1 MSRTAP
7 AHAASATRP
16 TGTVTFLLTDIE
28 GSTALLD
35 RLGTERYETALA
47 RHRALIRAAVA
58 ARDGVEIATEGDS
71 FFIVFASASAAVAA
85 AVDAQRQLQAE
96 AWPAGEEIRVRMG
109 VHTGTGVLDR
119 DGSYVGA
126 DVHRAARIGAAGH
139 GAQVVLSATTR
150 AIVGAAPLDGVAV
163 RDLGEHTLKDIRPE
177 RLGDLV
183 VAGLAT
189 EFPPLRTVD
198 RRTDNLPPQLTS
210 LVGREAE
217 LAKLTG
223 LIDGTRLLTLTGPG
237 GVGKTRLSVALAAA
251 VADRFPDGVF
261 FVPLEPIADPALV
274 AATIAR
280 TLGIMESG
288 SRTAMEMLLEHVAER
303 RLLLVLDNFEQVVA
317 AAPTIADLLRAGSG
331 LKVVAS
337 SRAVLR
343 ISGETEFA
351 VPGLPVPPDPTRLS
365 ETDRARLSADARR
378 LDRAAVEGF
387 EAVRLFVARGAAA
400 RPGFELTDANAATI
414 ARICARLDGLPLAIE
429 LAAARLKILA
439 PDAILERLERQFEV
453 LASMSRDVPERQRTL
468 RGTIAWSYDLLDP
481 LAGRLLDRLAVF
493 MGGFELEMA
502 ERVTGSG
509 DLGIDVLDGLGVL
522 VDQSLVG
529 RSDEAGEPRFRLLE
543 AIRLYGLER
552 LAAAGET
559 DAIRDRHARAY
570 LDLAETAEPNL
581 AGDEQRDWLERL
593 ERENENFRAALI
605 YATERPETEVALRLV
620 SSLWR
625 FWQKRG
631 YLTEARRRAD
641 AALALPGARDDPRLA
656 ARAFEAAGGIAWWQG
671 ELTDILGYYT
681 ESLAYWRIVGDE
693 AAIANALYNLG
704 LCGFQTHDWVAAR
717 KLLDEAAALFRK
729 LRDDRGIGN
738 VEWAYGQAEFYDQ
751 DEAVMSRDDRARRA
765 IALFDSAREHFRKVG
780 ERTMEAWS
788 LHMAGLGKL
797 RVGEADE
804 AIVDLQHA
812 LDHFMGSGD
821 IVGTAMTLDDLA
833 IAAGAVGRFEDA
845 VVLKAATR
853 ELQRSAGA
861 DLFAASQAL
870 FPDVWPTPETGGL
883 APELEAELT
892 GQGQGM
898 TLDEAVA
905 LGRSIVPVDR
915 DRRSGTVE

>member
-1 MSRTAP
+1 
-7 AHAASATRP
+7 
-16 TGTVTFLLTDIE
+16 
-28 GSTALLD
+28 
-35 RLGTERYETALA
+35 
-47 RHRALIRAAVA
+47 
-58 ARDGVEIATEGDS
+58 
-71 FFIVFASASAAVAA
+71 
-85 AVDAQRQLQAE
+85 
-96 AWPAGEEIRVRMG
+96 MG

-119 DGSYVGA
+119 DGSYVGS
-126 DVHRAARIGAAGH
+126 DVHRAARIGATGA
-139 GAQVVLSATTR
+139 GAQIVLSSVTR
-150 AIVGAAPLDGVAV
+150 ALVGGSPLPGVTV
-163 RDLGEHTLKDIRPE
+163 RDLGEHKLKDLRPE

-183 VAGLAT
+183 IDGLVT
-189 EFPPLRTVD
+189 EFAPLRTVD

-217 LAKLTG
+217 LAKLTS

-237 GVGKTRLSVALAAA
+237 GVGKTRLSVALASA

-274 AATIAR
+274 PATIAR

-317 AAPTIADLLRAGSG
+317 AAPTIAELLRAGSG

-439 PDAILERLERQFEV
+439 PEAILERLERQFEV
-453 LASMSRDVPERQRTL
+453 LASVSRDVPERQRTL
-468 RGTIAWSYDLLDP
+468 RGAIAWSYDLLDP
-481 LAGRLLDRLAVF
+481 PAGRLLDRLAVF

-502 ERVTGSG
+502 ERVAGSG
-509 DLGIDVLDGLGVL
+509 DLGIDVLDGIGLL

-529 RSDEAGEPRFRLLE
+529 RSDEGGEPRFRLLE
-543 AIRLYGLER
+543 AIRLYALER
-552 LAAAGET
+552 LTASGEAE
-559 DAIRDRHARAY
+559 AILDGHARAY
-570 LDLAETAEPNL
+570 LDLAEVAEPNL

-593 ERENENFRAALI
+593 ERENENLRAALI

-620 SSLWR
+620 SALWR

-641 AALALPGARDDPRLA
+641 AALALPGALDDPRLA
-656 ARAFEAAGGIAWWQG
+656 ARALEAAGGIAWWQG
-671 ELTDILGYYT
+671 QLSDVLGYYT
-681 ESLAYWRIVGDE
+681 DSLAYWRIVGDDS
-693 AAIANALYNLG
+693 ATANALYNLG
-704 LCGFQTHDWVAAR
+704 LCGFQTEEWDTATAM
-717 KLLDEAAALFRK
+717 LDEALGLFTR
-729 LRDDRGIGN
+729 LGDDRGIGN
-738 VEWAYGQAEFYDQ
+738 VEWAYGQAEFYKRGDSEVSL
-751 DEAVMSRDDRARRA
+751 DERARRA
-765 IALFDSAREHFRKVG
+765 IAFFHSAREHFRKGG

-788 LHMAGLGKL
+788 LHMSGLGKL
-797 RVGEADE
+797 RVAETDD

-812 LDHFMGSGD
+812 LDHFLGSGD

-833 IAAGAVGRFEDA
+833 IAAGAIHRFEDA

-883 APELEAELT
+883 APEVEAELT
-892 GQGQGM
+892 TRGQAM
-898 TLDEAVA
+898 SLDEAVA
-905 LGRSIVPVDR
+905 LGRSIVPAEGDL
-915 DRRSGTVE
+915 RSGTDE